1 MIRILLY
8 IAIVALLT
16 FGGAWLLDQ
25 PGEVAVTLPGQG
37 RITTTL
43 LGAAAAVAALV
54 VATIF
59 VWTVLRLIFRLPSII
74 GLAGRA
80 RKRARGYAAVSRGMV
95 AVGAGD
101 PRSARRYAED
111 AGKLLGDEPLALLLK
126 AQAAQMAGDRSAAE
140 GAFKRMLDDPETRV
154 LGLRGLFVEARR
166 KGDGSAARAY
176 AAEAARLSP
185 TVSWASEALLE
196 YQCADGDWA
205 SARGTLD
212 RGARGLDKAVVRRHR
227 AVLLVAEALD
237 RSEREPEAALGQA
250 REALRLAPGLVPAA
264 ALAGRLLS
272 RRGELRK
279 AAKVVEQAWTV
290 VPHPDLAAAYLDVR
304 PGDSALDRLA
314 RAERLLSLRPHEAES
329 RIAVASAA
337 LGARDFTRART
348 VLAPLLEGRPS
359 VRVCLLMADLE
370 DQEND
375 ASGAV
380 REWLARASWAPRDA
394 AWIADGV
401 ITDRW
406 APISPVTGRLDA
418 FVWGTPIESLEP
430 PTMRPRRRP
439 EPAPV
444 LPSSDHVLA
453 DVDEPEAPVL
463 EATVEPVAPKPAEAP
478 APAPAVEP
486 APVAAAPA
494 HSAVGHAPE
503 PPAPAAATAASAAA
517 ATPAAAVPAP
527 APSASSQPANDSKVV
542 PLKPDPAEPARPRRA
557 AADVVFPMAT
567 APDDPGPDRGET
579 PSRGRTTFLQ

>member
-8 IAIVALLT
+8 IAVVALLT

-25 PGEVAVTLPGQG
+25 PGEVAVTVPGQG

-126 AQAAQMAGDRSAAE
+126 AQAAQMAGDRNAAE

-166 KGDGSAARAY
+166 KGDGPAARAY

-185 TVSWASEALLE
+185 TVSWAGEALLE

-212 RGARGLDKAVVRRHR
+212 RGARGLDKAMVRRHR

-279 AAKVVEQAWTV
+279 AAKVVEQAWMLA
-290 VPHPDLAAAYLDVR
+290 PHPDLAAAYLDVR

-329 RIAVASAA
+329 RIAVAGAA
-337 LGARDFTRART
+337 LGARDFARARA

-430 PTMRPRRRP
+430 PAMRPRRRP

-444 LPSSDHVLA
+444 LPPSDHVLA

-463 EATVEPVAPKPAEAP
+463 EATAEPAALKPAEAP
-478 APAPAVEP
+478 APPPAVEP
-486 APVAAAPA
+486 APTAATPAQPAVAN
-494 HSAVGHAPE
+494 APE
-503 PPAPAAATAASAAA
+503 PPAPAAATS
-517 ATPAAAVPAP
+517 AAAVPAP
-527 APSASSQPANDSKVV
+527 VPPAPSESSQAVADSKVV